1 MQAPPLGHFLTAPP
15 EQIAAIAP
23 ATVIFAPGGTR
34 RSAALAG
41 IAPQSDDYARWSREQ
56 MIACA
61 QRFFALGVRHLFMSI
76 MRPRQL
82 AEIGRYRERLL
93 DWIDW
98 GVAGPE
104 ALADYRRHGWRTRLL
119 GATSL
124 PELQPAADRLL
135 LETCRQDAPTLWFY
149 AVPEADSTN
158 QWLLD
163 AMRQTTTHSP
173 EQIRQTLYG
182 EEIPPATLYI
192 GFGKPILVP
201 DLLPPL
207 IAGEAQCYWL
217 QRPGYALD
225 DATIRQ
231 IFYDCAYLR
240 STWSQDK
247 SARYHDLETQRELW
261 EQPAVL
267 GLGRR
272 IGAFWYPQARLGEQW
287 DGETI

>member
-1 MQAPPLGHFLTAPP
+1 MHAPTLEDFLAAPP
-15 EQIAAIAP
+15 EQIAAVAP

-34 RSAALAG
+34 RGAALAG
-41 IAPQSDDYARWSREQ
+41 IAPHSDDYARWSRDQ

-61 QRFFALGVRHLFMSI
+61 QRFFALGTRHLFMSI

-82 AEIGRYRERLL
+82 AEVGRYRERLL

-104 ALADYRRHGWRTRLL
+104 ALADYRRHGWRVRLL
-119 GATSL
+119 GAASL
-124 PELQPAADRLL
+124 PELQPAANRLSAENCPL
-135 LETCRQDAPTLWFY
+135 DAPTLWFY

-163 AMRQTTTHSP
+163 AMRRTTAHDSKRL
-173 EQIRQTLYG
+173 QQALYG
-182 EEIPPATLYI
+182 EDIPPATIYI

-217 QRPGYALD
+217 QQPGYAID
-225 DATIRQ
+225 ETTIRR

-240 STWSQDK
+240 STWTLDK
-247 SARYHDLETQRELW
+247 SARYHDLETQRDLW
-261 EQPAVL
+261 ERPAVL

-272 IGAFWYPQARLGEQW
+272 VGAFWYPQARLGDPC
-287 DGETI
+287 DG